1 MTIPL
6 PGVKVEKERLFREKK
21 TSDGQR
27 VVWHQQSLQEIL
39 QRFWEVYHGYKLDNE
54 IVHLRFS
61 PASMIC
67 YKNNFKNRWTCCTN
81 YFIRS

>member
-21 TSDGQR
+21 RSDGQR

-39 QRFWEVYHGYKLDNE
+39 QRFWEVYHGYKLDTK
-54 IVHLRFS
+54 IVQLADHLHFL
-61 PASMIC
+61 PASLVC
-67 YKNNFKNRWTCCTN
+67 YKNNFKKRWTH
-81 YFIRS
+81 FKFS